1 MDRIALLSGFKLN
14 IDYTN
19 RLVEDVREEDMTAQ
33 PHGFANHPAFTL
45 GHLVTATAMT
55 AELLGHDY
63 DVSGEWDALFRRKGP
78 GDPTLPDEAKEKY
91 PSKAELMAALSEK
104 AERVV
109 SLVESADDS
118 VFEQSYEWK
127 LARYMPTIGELMYF
141 QCMLH
146 HSWHIGQLAEWR
158 RMMGYDSALK
168 KLMAD
173 RKGTA

>member
-1 MDRIALLSGFKLN
+1 M
-14 IDYTN
+14 DYTVQ
-19 RLVEDVREEDMTAQ
+19 LVDDVREEDMTAQ

-55 AELLGHDY
+55 ARLLGHGY
-63 DVSGEWDALFRRKGP
+63 DVPDDWDALFRRKGP

-91 PSKAELMAALSEK
+91 PSKTELLEALREK
-104 AERVV
+104 YELVV
-109 SLVESADDS
+109 SLMESADES
-118 VFEQSYEWK
+118 LLEETREWK
-127 LARYMPTIGELMYF
+127 LERYMPTVGELLYF

-168 KLMAD
+168 KLMDA
-173 RKGTA
+173 